1 MALTHNGCQVFGFRG
16 NKYGTYTASAE
27 GITVSWTNTSHYHCH
42 DWEDTRKLKP
52 DISSMATAE
61 EQVLTWGQLGGP
73 PCGSSGPLPPPSAAV
88 YEARLYDGIAA
99 GHVQVIV
106 YV

>member
-1 MALTHNGCQVFGFRG
+1 
-16 NKYGTYTASAE
+16 
-27 GITVSWTNTSHYHCH
+27 
-42 DWEDTRKLKP
+42 
-52 DISSMATAE
+52 MATAE